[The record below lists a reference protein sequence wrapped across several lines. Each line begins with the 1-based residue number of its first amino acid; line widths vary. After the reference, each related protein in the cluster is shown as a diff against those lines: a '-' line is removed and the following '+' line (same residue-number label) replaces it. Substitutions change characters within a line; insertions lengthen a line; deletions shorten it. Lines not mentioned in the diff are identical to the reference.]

1 MSKSKYVDTAA
12 IMQVIGAIYIQP
24 SLLDNENYHFHEE
37 DFCEDFHV
45 TLFGTIY
52 NLHALGAKEITL
64 NAIEDYLA
72 QRPKRQAIYKANKGA
87 EYLEQ
92 LKEATQLSAFQYYYD
107 RVKKMTLL
115 RMYNEH
121 CGMDISWL
129 YDMDN
134 IFDAKKKQAQE
145 AW

>member
-12 IMQVIGAIYIQP
+12 IMQLIGAIYIQP

-37 DFCEDFHV
+37 DFCEDFHI

-64 NAIEDYLA
+64 NAIEDYLT

-115 RMYNEH
+115 LEF
-121 CGMDISWL
+121 CGL
-129 YDMDN
+129 YKYR
-134 IFDAKKKQAQE
+134 AV
-145 AW
+145 